1 MSSSLAAD
9 LETRQLPPTE
19 EGDESG
25 LELELDDPNATISDP
40 FDPEKVKIHT
50 VNIVVALMVTRIEHG
65 DIELAPDFQRHSGIW
80 SAEGKS
86 RLIES
91 LLLRIPI
98 PVFYV
103 AADRNEVWSV
113 VDGVQRMSTIYNFVT
128 GQFALEKLQYLTQL
142 HGCRHAD
149 LSRPLQR
156 RISETQLIVNVIQPG
171 TPEEV
176 MFNIFLRINTGG
188 EPLRGQEIRHALN
201 AGPVRKYLEDLAGSP
216 EFLEATAGSI
226 ASSRMADRECVLR
239 FLAFHIDPPEK
250 YLTSDLDGYL
260 GRAMKKING
269 MTAADR
275 SQYDANFRKAMR
287 AAHGIF
293 GEQAFRKPPGESGRR
308 RPISK
313 ALFEAWGVHLASC
326 SSSEIESLIAQRGR
340 IERRFRQLM
349 EEDSDFDNAISY
361 GTSAPG
367 RVHKRFEAIKQLVEE
382 FV

>member
-1 MSSSLAAD
+1 MSSSLTTELDAD
-9 LETRQLPPTE
+9 PYTLNEDK
-19 EGDESG
+19 DESG
-25 LELELDDPNATISDP
+25 LEVEQDDPDATISDP
-40 FDPEKVKIHT
+40 FDPEQVKIHT
-50 VNIVVALMVTRIEHG
+50 VSIVVAQMIERIEHG
-65 DIELAPDFQRHSGIW
+65 EIELAPDFQRHSGIW
-80 SAEGKS
+80 NAERKS

-103 AADRNEVWSV
+103 AADKNEVWSV
-113 VDGVQRMSTIYNFVT
+113 VDGVQRMSTIYSFVT
-128 GQFALEKLQYLTQL
+128 GQFALDKLQYLTQL
-142 HGCRHAD
+142 HRCRHAD

-201 AGPVRKYLEDLAGSP
+201 AGPVRNYLKDLADSP
-216 EFLEATAGSI
+216 EFVEATAESI
-226 ASSRMADRECVLR
+226 TPSRMADRECVLR
-239 FLAFHIDPPEK
+239 FLAFYIDPPEK
-250 YLTSDLDGYL
+250 YTASDLDGYL

-269 MTAADR
+269 MTSAER
-275 SQYDANFRKAMR
+275 SQYDADFRKAMR

-313 ALFEAWGVHLASC
+313 ALFEAWSVHLASC

-340 IERRFRQLM
+340 IEPRFRQLM

-361 GTSAPG
+361 GTSAPW
-367 RVHKRFEAIKQLVEE
+367 RVQKRFQAIKQLVEE
-382 FV
+382 FI